1 MSEEKVRY
9 MNGNVYKV
17 LGIEKEKV
25 PVFVKSSDE
34 TGGEG
39 QQQPVEKTGTS
50 DFLVLDDLA
59 GETVRPNDK
68 AFRKLTK
75 PRHAWALTIH
85 KFQVVKFQIIN

>member
-25 PVFVKSSDE
+25 PVTVKSSDE

-39 QQQPVEKTGTS
+39 QQQPVEKTGISWFWTTW
-50 DFLVLDDLA
+50 LA
-59 GETVRPNDK
+59 KRSVQTTRPSGS
-68 AFRKLTK
+68 
-75 PRHAWALTIH
+75 
-85 KFQVVKFQIIN
+85 